1 MPAKGSKGLGKGLD
15 ALFGEDA
22 SASSNDF
29 EYVPISKIEP
39 RRDQPRA
46 LFEQAPLDELAES
59 IREHGVL
66 QPLTVRA
73 AGNGFYQIVAGERRW
88 RAARLA
94 GLAELPARIVT
105 ADDRTATE
113 LALIENLQREDLN
126 PIEEAA
132 GYRTLMEDFSLTQE
146 ETAARMGKSRPHIAN
161 ALRLLTLP
169 ERLAD
174 YVRSGALPAGSA
186 RALLAIKNEK
196 TMLLAASEV
205 INNGL
210 SVRETERLVKRM
222 TVGASARAKKA
233 DEPDFPAYHVEEL
246 ERELTRTLGRRV
258 KILSGRNK
266 GKVEIEYY
274 GNEDFDRLLQALLS
288 YSEGAR

>member
-1 MPAKGSKGLGKGLD
+1 MPAKASKGLGKGLD
-15 ALFGEDA
+15 ALFGEGA
-22 SASSNDF
+22 SSSSNDF

-39 RRDQPRA
+39 RSDQPRT
-46 LFEQAPLDELAES
+46 LFEQAPLEELAES

-73 AGNGFYQIVAGERRW
+73 AGNGFYQIIAGERRW

-94 GLAELPARIVT
+94 GLAELPARVVT
-105 ADDRTATE
+105 ADDRAATE

-126 PIEEAA
+126 PLEEAA
-132 GYRTLMEDFSLTQE
+132 GYRVLMEDFTLTQE
-146 ETAARMGKSRPHIAN
+146 ETAKRMGKSRPHIAN
-161 ALRLLTLP
+161 ALRLLALP

-174 YVRSGALPAGSA
+174 YVRSGALSAGSA

-196 TMLLAASEV
+196 SMLMAASEV

-222 TVGASARAKKA
+222 TVGAPARAKKK
-233 DEPDFPAYHVEEL
+233 DEPGLPAYHVEAL
-246 ERELTRTLGRRV
+246 EQELTRTMGRRV
-258 KILSGRNK
+258 KIISGRNK

-274 GNEDFDRLLQALLS
+274 DNEDFDRLLQALMS